1 MAEIEYIEIDP
12 VSRKILSPDGMLLGV
27 LEDKDVER
35 KYFKCPKI
43 VGDNIDLSEHQIY
56 IKFIQALN
64 KEGTKFEIKDPGRYH
79 CEDVSDEGDYI
90 TFSWKLGPEVFEEDG
105 YVAFSVMALD
115 GEETRWNTT
124 PSVGIVLITIPGGVE
139 TGYSTNT
146 FDATAKADNIE
157 SGFSAYVKG
166 KKVDGGIELQSSLLN
181 LVTTNSITSN
191 EGSVTFGEA
200 TDSPISMPSRICIS
214 FKPVMNGKELVNSGT
229 KVIASARASKF
240 GNAKPEDVTEGVT
253 FTSENGLNLTG
264 TKKATGLQRKSG
276 TLEISE
282 TAESFVID
290 TGLTTVHTIIVS
302 KASVSSDTAQTFF
315 WAHDDSVSVSLT
327 GYQSTVLSGC
337 IRSNGTEISGGKV
350 TCTRRS
356 SSYPVL
362 SGNYTWVAYGE

>member
-139 TGYSTNT
+139 LGYSTNT
-146 FDATAKADNIE
+146 FDATAKGDNIE

-166 KKVDGGIELQSSLLN
+166 KKVDGEIELQSSLLN

-276 TLEISE
+276 TVELTEDAAEI
-282 TAESFVID
+282 VID
-290 TGLTTVHTIIVS
+290 TGLTNVETIVVKTASQGVS
-302 KASVSSDTAQTFF
+302 MTYIWMLSETLNLTIYRTQYLSSVSTSAYATLEGGVATCKQYSD
-315 WAHDDSVSVSLT
+315 
-327 GYQSTVLSGC
+327 
-337 IRSNGTEISGGKV
+337 
-350 TCTRRS
+350 
-356 SSYPVL
+356 SYPL
-362 SGNYTWVAYGE
+362 KAGTYYWEAYGE